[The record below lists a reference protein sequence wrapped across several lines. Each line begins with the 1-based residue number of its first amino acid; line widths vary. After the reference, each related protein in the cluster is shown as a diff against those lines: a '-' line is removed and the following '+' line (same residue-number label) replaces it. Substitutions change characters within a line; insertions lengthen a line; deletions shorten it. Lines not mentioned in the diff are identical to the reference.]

1 MAAADVSTG
10 PGVYGP
16 RTEVAVKRFQEAAG
30 LPATGV
36 AGPSTLLALA
46 QGLSKPKAAPKPAA
60 PTPPTDSFT
69 SPDRV
74 TSTTHKML
82 APVPSRTVTE
92 DTETTAT
99 GLTKPEGL

>member
-1 MAAADVSTG
+1 
-10 PGVYGP
+10 VYGP

-36 AGPSTLLALA
+36 AGPSTLQALTH
-46 QGLSKPKAAPKPAA
+46 GLKPAA
-60 PTPPTDSFT
+60 PSEPASTPTDSFAAAE
-69 SPDRV
+69 RR

-82 APVPSRTVTE
+82 APEPSRTLTE

-99 GLTKPEGL
+99 GLPKPEGL